1 MEVVYDM
8 DHQLIQCIVS
18 SSVIVAIITTT
29 KDLILW
35 GLNRKAKKSDD
46 ADGENSKL
54 IQLEEKVD
62 SITETLEDQNKADEK
77 LAETLDKLAESIDIS
92 LSSSQLLMKDKIK
105 QLTLKYLARG
115 SVSYSEREDV
125 HKMWEMY
132 HYKLKGNGDLNQL
145 MEDLDELPLEDVQDI
160 VRGY

>member
-1 MEVVYDM
+1 M
-8 DHQLIQCIVS
+8 DHPLIPYIVS
-18 SSVIVAIITTT
+18 STVIVAVITSI

-35 GLNRKAKKSDD
+35 VLNRKAKKSDD

-54 IQLEEKVD
+54 TKLEEKVD

-77 LAETLDKLAESIDIS
+77 LAETLDKLAVSIDIS

-132 HYKLKGNGDLNQL
+132 HYKLNGNGDLNQL
-145 MEDLDELPLEDVQDI
+145 MQDLNNLPLEDVQDI
-160 VRGY
+160 VQGS

>member
-1 MEVVYDM
+1 M
-8 DHQLIQCIVS
+8 DHQLIPYIVS
-18 SSVIVAIITTT
+18 STVIVAVITTI

-54 IQLEEKVD
+54 TKLEEKVD

-77 LAETLDKLAESIDIS
+77 LAETLDKLAVSIDIS

-132 HYKLKGNGDLNQL
+132 HYKLNGNGDLNQL
-145 MEDLDELPLEDVQDI
+145 MQDLNNLPLEDVQDI
-160 VRGY
+160 VQGS